1 MKRLLGARSICL
13 DVLGEDFSKV
23 PETYVIFIT
32 ETDIYKKG
40 LPFYTTERMN
50 TLLDTSF
57 ADGEHILYVNGS
69 YRGEDAIG
77 KLMHDFTCSNP
88 DDMIDRDIANI
99 ARYYKETEE
108 GVQEMCKAMEDM
120 RNEAATRARLE
131 NARQIALNL
140 IVLGEL
146 SFEKIAKVTNL
157 SIEEVKNLAE
167 SKSA

>member
-1 MKRLLGARSICL
+1 
-13 DVLGEDFSKV
+13 
-23 PETYVIFIT
+23 
-32 ETDIYKKG
+32 
-40 LPFYTTERMN
+40 
-50 TLLDTSF
+50 
-57 ADGEHILYVNGS
+57 
-69 YRGEDAIG
+69 
-77 KLMHDFTCSNP
+77 MHDFTCSNP